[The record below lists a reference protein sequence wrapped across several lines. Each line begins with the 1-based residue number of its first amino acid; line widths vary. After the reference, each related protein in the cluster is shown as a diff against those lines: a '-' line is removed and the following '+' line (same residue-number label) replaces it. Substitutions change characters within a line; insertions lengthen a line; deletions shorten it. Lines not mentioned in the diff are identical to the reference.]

1 MYRMNLIKQE
11 KKHMKKNKGLR
22 ALLLALLL
30 IVSIGG
36 IYAYWAG
43 EVSNPSDDTE
53 NLNVTI
59 GQGQNVQ
66 TTLDVT
72 SALANEGKKLVPAG
86 KTAVSVGGKEAN
98 VESLKAT
105 YTVKWTEDTTNII
118 TEQDKIE
125 GTLKVDA
132 KSNDST
138 GLVQVQVDPASAT
151 ITADGQAVEV
161 TVTVTMNEPADK
173 AQYDQIAGQ
182 NITVDLTFSVAQ

>member
-1 MYRMNLIKQE
+1 
-11 KKHMKKNKGLR
+11 MKKNKGLR